1 MLFSIPKIRRE
12 DIVVIRVIRPN
23 PTLELQET
31 QIHISEIEYMKIPY
45 DVIITNDGTIESYIN
60 KFEKIIDY

>member
-1 MLFSIPKIRRE
+1 
-12 DIVVIRVIRPN
+12 
-23 PTLELQET
+23 
-31 QIHISEIEYMKIPY
+31 MKIPY